1 MVAAR
6 RILARDGAR
15 VPPDSASGPS
25 PALDCLF
32 NPSYKY
38 GIYPVGR
45 VVMAEGLPKHVPMR
59 GAPRVA
65 AQGAAGAARPPDAPA
80 PPGPPS
86 EASAAPGSNPPL
98 PLLFRL
104 GKRLRHRVS
113 AVIARSSRVGDGP
126 LYAPALFP
134 WIEPLEARWEEI
146 RAELAA
152 VLARE
157 AAIPPLAS
165 ISPDHRRIAPPGK
178 WKSFFL
184 HGYGYRVEENCRRC
198 PVTAALVADVPG
210 LNSAFFSILAPGTHI
225 PRHRGVTKA
234 IMTAHLGLMVPPGQG
249 ACRMQ
254 LDEHSVGWQEGR
266 TLVFDDTYHH
276 EVWNDSDRPRAVL
289 LIQFRRP
296 VGLVGRAVGGLFL
309 AAIRHSRF
317 VQDGRARIGDW
328 EAAMQ
333 QLERAG

>member
-1 MVAAR
+1 
-6 RILARDGAR
+6 
-15 VPPDSASGPS
+15 
-25 PALDCLF
+25 
-32 NPSYKY
+32 
-38 GIYPVGR
+38 
-45 VVMAEGLPKHVPMR
+45 MAERSPKHVPMR
-59 GAPRVA
+59 GTPRA
-65 AQGAAGAARPPDAPA
+65 AATQRAAGAMLARNPPA
-80 PPGPPS
+80 PS
-86 EASAAPGSNPPL
+86 EAQPEAPPAAQPDPQL
-98 PLLFRL
+98 PFLFRL

-134 WIEPLEARWEEI
+134 WIETLEARCDEI

-152 VLARE
+152 VLAKE

-184 HGYGYRVEENCRRC
+184 HGYGYRVEGNCRRC

-254 LDEHSVGWQEGR
+254 LDDHVVDWQEGR

-296 VGLVGRAVGGLFL
+296 VGLVGRVVGGLFL

-317 VQDGRARIGDW
+317 VQDGRARLGDW